1 MSIQTHY
8 LSNGI
13 PVYIKP
19 IPTSFK
25 VCIDIV
31 VRTGSMHDP
40 ADREGL
46 AHFLEH
52 MMFRGTNRRD
62 YRQISVDALKL
73 GGYLNAFTERDATT
87 YTLDVPYRQVSTAID
102 ILFDVFLEP
111 QFPQEG
117 IEKERTIILEEIDM
131 YNDIPA
137 EFLMDQFMEAIYP
150 NTFGHPIL
158 GNRDSVQAITRQD
171 VTDFYEKHYFDSS
184 LVISISG
191 RIDEAQ
197 ILEELEKRMGQR
209 KKGMAK
215 QVMPIPLVNKKQAVR
230 FHREVDQA
238 QLILG
243 VAAPGLEDQ
252 DRLAIQVMNAILG
265 GNEISR
271 LYQMIRE
278 ERGLAYSV
286 EATHDAWLGAGVYYV
301 SVGLDE
307 RKMKDIEALI
317 LEEWENMKTS
327 LVTDEE
333 LEIAR
338 NSLEGAKIME
348 LEGAGS
354 YNSFIG
360 SMAVRDLS
368 IDPEEELNLLHQVT
382 KEDVMRVAKKLLD
395 TNNYTLTA
403 LLPKRSTGRRHR

>member
-1 MSIQTHY
+1 MSVQTHY

-13 PVYIKP
+13 PVYIKN

-25 VCIDIV
+25 VCLDITV
-31 VRTGSMHDP
+31 QTGSIHDP
-40 ADREGL
+40 AGREGL

-52 MMFRGTNRRD
+52 MMFRGTNRRS

-87 YTLDVPYRQVSTAID
+87 YTLDVPYRQVTTAID
-102 ILFDVFLEP
+102 ILLDVFLEP

-131 YNDIPA
+131 YNDIPG
-137 EFLMDQFMEAIYP
+137 EFLMDQFIEAIYP
-150 NTFGHPIL
+150 DKLGHPIL
-158 GNRDSVQAITRQD
+158 GTRASVQAITRQD
-171 VTDFYEKHYFDSS
+171 VIHFFEQHYFNSP
-184 LVISISG
+184 LVISVSG
-191 RIDEAQ
+191 RVDAAD
-197 ILEELEKRMGQR
+197 ILQELEKRMGQR
-209 KKGMAK
+209 KSGTIEQGKSA
-215 QVMPIPLVNKKQAVR
+215 PLVNKKQAVR

-286 EATHDAWLGAGVYYV
+286 EASHDAWLGAGVYYV
-301 SVGLDE
+301 SVGLDSQ
-307 RKMKDIEALI
+307 KMKDIESLI
-317 LEEWENMKTS
+317 LEEWEKMKST

-354 YNSFIG
+354 YNSFIS
-360 SMAVRDLS
+360 SMAVRGLS
-368 IDPEEELNLLHQVT
+368 IDPEEELNCLHQIS
-382 KEDVMRVAKKLLD
+382 KEDIQRVANRLLD
-395 TNNYTLTA
+395 TNQYTITA